1 MKDLEGKY
9 RRQVRQQGL
18 TNDGMGEDKGQNL
31 DEYMEFDQV
40 EIMNKL
46 NKLERDLI
54 QKEKDHKLLQMRVR
68 ER

>member
-1 MKDLEGKY
+1 M
-9 RRQVRQQGL
+9 RQQGL
-18 TNDGMGEDKGQNL
+18 TNDGMGGDRAQNL

-40 EIMNKL
+40 EIMNKM

>member
-18 TNDGMGEDKGQNL
+18 TNDGMGGDKGQNL

-54 QKEKDHKLLQMRVR
+54 QKEKDHKLLQMKVR

>member
-18 TNDGMGEDKGQNL
+18 TNDGMSGDRGQNL

-54 QKEKDHKLLQMRVR
+54 QKEKDHKLL
-68 ER
+68 

>member
-1 MKDLEGKY
+1 
-9 RRQVRQQGL
+9 
-18 TNDGMGEDKGQNL
+18 MGEDKGQNL

-54 QKEKDHKLLQMRVR
+54 QKEKDHKLLQMKVR

>member
-1 MKDLEGKY
+1 
-9 RRQVRQQGL
+9 
-18 TNDGMGEDKGQNL
+18 MGGDRGQNL

-54 QKEKDHKLLQMRVR
+54 QKEKDHKLMQMRSR